1 MTIILEPVV
10 TLIQMVTALLFQNNS
25 DKCRSAARTESLA
38 RHQERARAVIRGLTD
53 GLPAPQLPADLEAPF
68 ETDVLRHA
76 RALPKRAETIDNTP
90 VVLEEYILKSVY
102 AAERGVQKV
111 YYTRLTIYQ
120 VKITE
125 IFDFDTICI

>member
-1 MTIILEPVV
+1 
-10 TLIQMVTALLFQNNS
+10 MVTGFLFQNNS

-53 GLPAPQLPADLEAPF
+53 GLPASQLPADLEAPF